1 VFVVRFWPDEK
12 PGEPLIWRGS
22 VYHVQSES
30 RAFFVDHA
38 ALSAFVAEA
47 LKKVKLHE

>member
-1 VFVVRFWPDEK
+1 MFVVRFWPDEK